1 MSKRATN
8 WREKH
13 QLIKE
18 WKKQKKDKKENK
30 NEIKSEE
37 IVIENNETTNETTNE
52 PSIEP
57 SIGRKWT
64 ASIAIPAS
72 IVDNAQTP
80 ELKSYLCGQIARAL
94 VVFNIDEVV
103 LFDEYSKQTFG
114 FVFNCSLV
122 LLLIIIISNVL
133 VIQKKVFFMTKE
145 IHQWFK

>member
-1 MSKRATN
+1 MSKRPTN

-37 IVIENNETTNETTNE
+37 IVIENNETTDE
-52 PSIEP
+52 S

-72 IVDNAQTP
+72 IVDNAQSP

-94 VVFNIDEVV
+94 VVFNIDEIVV
-103 LFDEYSKQTFG
+103 FDEYSKQTF
-114 FVFNCSLV
+114 VFIFNLSLV

>member
-1 MSKRATN
+1 MSKRPTN

-30 NEIKSEE
+30 NQIKSEE
-37 IVIENNETTNETTNE
+37 IVIENNETNE
-52 PSIEP
+52 PSIEQ
-57 SIGRKWT
+57 SIGREWT

-94 VVFNIDEVV
+94 VVFNIDEVII
-103 LFDEYSKQTFG
+103 FDEYSKQTFG
-114 FVFNCSLV
+114 FLLNYSLV

-133 VIQKKVFFMTKE
+133 VIQKKLFFMTKE